1 MWVLKDAVI
10 FDLHAVRNLR
20 LRSSEQT
27 QLLPQQ
33 LLVRHETEVWR
44 GLLVTKL
51 CKYIV
56 EK

>member
-1 MWVLKDAVI
+1 MWVLKDVVI